1 MQGDC
6 LIMVHD
12 TLMSSYL
19 FFQLNLGNFQILPPV
34 ENLQDVEIEQSLRSL
49 DISGAVQP
57 QTNNN
62 DMLLESPGQDIVLF
76 IYLFIKEIYYIYN
89 IRFLYRFI
97 QITCYRQLHKT
108 TSQRFTF
115 NSFCFELSFSYAF
128 I

>member
-12 TLMSSYL
+12 TLMNSYL

-34 ENLQDVEIEQSLRSL
+34 ENLQNVEIEQSLRSL

-76 IYLFIKEIYYIYN
+76 IYLSKKYMYIIYVFYIA
-89 IRFLYRFI
+89 
-97 QITCYRQLHKT
+97 
-108 TSQRFTF
+108 
-115 NSFCFELSFSYAF
+115 LSR
-128 I
+128 